1 MQINNR
7 VPVSFFTFAG
17 NTVSVVKN
25 SSAVPGKNLKSKKFI
40 YHSMTIIITGTSSG
54 IGFVLAEY
62 FGKKGH
68 KVYGLSRKHTES
80 QYFRSIPTDVTD
92 HTEVQNAIA
101 EVLKTE
107 SRIDVLINN
116 AGMGMVGAVEDS
128 SKEDILKLFNLNLV
142 GSVQM
147 MSAVL
152 PKMREHKFGKIIN
165 VSSIGSEMGLPFRGF
180 YSASKSA
187 LDKVTEAM
195 RYEVYP
201 WNIEVCS
208 LHLGD
213 IKTNIAENRVR
224 TKVSEPYKN
233 VFDKVYA
240 LMNSHVGDGTEP
252 LEVATYVENL
262 LNKNKWKAHYYFGKF
277 GQKIGVPLK
286 WILPQGT
293 YENLMKKYNKLD

>member
-1 MQINNR
+1 M
-7 VPVSFFTFAG
+7 
-17 NTVSVVKN
+17 
-25 SSAVPGKNLKSKKFI
+25 SK
-40 YHSMTIIITGTSSG
+40 TIIITGTSSG

-68 KVYGLSRKHTES
+68 RVYGLSRKRTES
-80 QYFRSIPTDVTD
+80 PHFTSIPTDITD
-92 HTEVQNAIA
+92 NDAVQDAIA
-101 EVLKTE
+101 EILKTE
-107 SRIDVLINN
+107 NRIDVLINN

-128 SKEDILKLFNLNLV
+128 TKEDILKLFNLNLV
-142 GSVQM
+142 GAVQM
-147 MSAVL
+147 MSAVM
-152 PKMREHKFGKIIN
+152 PKMRENKSGQIIN

-224 TKVSEPYKN
+224 TKVSAPYTS
-233 VFDKVYA
+233 VFDKVYG

-252 LEVATYVENL
+252 LEVAEYTDRL
-262 LNKNKWKAHYYFGKF
+262 LEKKKWKAHYYFGKF

-293 YENLMKKYNKLD
+293 YENLMKKYNKLA